1 MRHLEEEGKMSQM
14 EILENLILGL
24 EGQLDDVE
32 SFVDELEDLDL
43 DVEPLRDSLAEIW
56 DVISEFR
63 EKHLK

>member
-1 MRHLEEEGKMSQM
+1 MINK

-24 EGQLDDVE
+24 EGQLDHAE
-32 SFVDELEDLDL
+32 SFVDELEDLDV
-43 DVEPLRDSLAEIW
+43 DVEPLRDSLSEIW

>member
-1 MRHLEEEGKMSQM
+1 MRQM

-24 EGQLDDVE
+24 EGQLDHAE
-32 SFVDELEDLDL
+32 SFVDEMEDLDV
-43 DVEPLRDSLAEIW
+43 DVEPLRDSLGEIW

>member
-1 MRHLEEEGKMSQM
+1 M

-24 EGQLDDVE
+24 EGQLDHAE
-32 SFVDELEDLDL
+32 SFVDELEDLDV
-43 DVEPLRDSLAEIW
+43 DVEPLRGSLAEIW

>member
-1 MRHLEEEGKMSQM
+1 MSQM

-24 EGQLDDVE
+24 EGQLDHAE
-32 SFVDELEDLDL
+32 SFVDELEDLDV
-43 DVEPLRDSLAEIW
+43 DVEPLRDSLGKIW

>member
-1 MRHLEEEGKMSQM
+1 MSQM

-24 EGQLDDVE
+24 EGQLDHAE
-32 SFVDELEDLDL
+32 SFVDELEDLDV
-43 DVEPLRDSLAEIW
+43 DVEPLRDSLSEIW

>member
-1 MRHLEEEGKMSQM
+1 MSQM

-32 SFVDELEDLDL
+32 SLVDELEDLDL
-43 DVEPLRDSLAEIW
+43 DVKPLRDSLAQMW